1 MHRAH
6 SIFYSFLS
14 ANDDDDSDDPGNYD
28 DLYVMMKRVFS
39 VTKNDLSL
47 NYDCDEVFVCL

>member
-1 MHRAH
+1 MMMMIVMTIDH
-6 SIFYSFLS
+6 
-14 ANDDDDSDDPGNYD
+14 GNYD

-47 NYDCDEVFVCL
+47 NYDNDEVFVCL

>member
-14 ANDDDDSDDPGNYD
+14 ANDDDDGDDHGNDDDHDDDHGNYD
-28 DLYVMMKRVFS
+28 DIYIL
-39 VTKNDLSL
+39 
-47 NYDCDEVFVCL
+47 

>member
-14 ANDDDDSDDPGNYD
+14 ANDDDDGDDHGNFDGMYI
-28 DLYVMMKRVFS
+28 MMKCVFFS
-39 VTKNDLSL
+39 VTKNDDSL
-47 NYDCDEVFVCL
+47 

>member
-14 ANDDDDSDDPGNYD
+14 ANDDDDSDDHGNYD

-47 NYDCDEVFVCL
+47 NYDYDEVFVCL